1 MKDKTLNKET
11 QLRVRLTP
19 HQSFMLDEMCARL
32 ELTKSALVRYMI
44 DQFIKEYNNT
54 EDNECLEQL

>member
-32 ELTKSALVRYMI
+32 ELTKSSLVRYII
-44 DQFIKEYNNT
+44 DQFIKEYDNT
-54 EDNECLEQL
+54 DEDEGLEQL

>member
-19 HQSFMLDEMCARL
+19 HQSFMLDEMCSRL

-54 EDNECLEQL
+54 EDNERLEQL